1 MKGKQRWLTNDDDLI
16 DMYSTYGK
24 RIEVILWCR
33 CVWDSGAE
41 KRPAKKRRHES
52 ENASDEPTSTSKKA
66 KIMKNI
72 SEVEI
77 IMKDLQKK
85 HQSSF
90 TTEQFS
96 TWAHMLHTGKH
107 SSYDV
112 PPQLPF
118 FTGKVHKQV
127 QNIEGGPSPKADSPH
142 KAVGVSPGKRV
153 SLRTECIS
161 QLDKWHSLLQKK
173 CITQV
178 EYDEL
183 RTNILKDVLNM

>member
-1 MKGKQRWLTNDDDLI
+1 
-16 DMYSTYGK
+16 
-24 RIEVILWCR
+24 
-33 CVWDSGAE
+33 
-41 KRPAKKRRHES
+41 
-52 ENASDEPTSTSKKA
+52 
-66 KIMKNI
+66 MKNI

-127 QNIEGGPSPKADSPH
+127 QNIEGGPSPKADSQH

-173 CITQV
+173 NA
-178 EYDEL
+178 L
-183 RTNILKDVLNM
+183 LK